1 MKPAAASARRS
12 AVKPL
17 SLKARAI
24 ALLAQREHSA
34 AELRRKLLRIA
45 RDQAR
50 DRARAQEQGRAAAAE
65 AVAGGSGRAGF
76 LATEAEVE
84 ASADTDQDPDE
95 AGAGQALALAAEVEQ
110 LLTWLQS
117 QGYLNEERFI
127 ESRVH
132 LRSQRFGGLRIKQ
145 ELAQH
150 GLTLS
155 PEQAQ
160 TLRDGELDRAREVRR
175 RKFGDDAPV
184 EQADRAKQSRFLA
197 ARGFSPETIRRALKP
212 ED

>member
-1 MKPAAASARRS
+1 MAAG
-12 AVKPL
+12 KPL

-24 ALLAQREHSA
+24 ALLAQREHSS

-45 RDQAR
+45 RDR
-50 DRARAQEQGRAAAAE
+50 DRAAAHAQAGEAAARREAFAE
-65 AVAGGSGRAGF
+65 PDEESAVNA
-76 LATEAEVE
+76 AEV
-84 ASADTDQDPDE
+84 
-95 AGAGQALALAAEVEQ
+95 AAEVEQ
-110 LLTWLQS
+110 LLVWLQS

-132 LRSQRFGGLRIKQ
+132 VRSQRFGGLRIKQ

-150 GLTLS
+150 GLALS

-160 TLRDGELDRAREVRR
+160 ALREGELDRAREVRR
-175 RKFGDDAPV
+175 RKFGEPAPLA
-184 EQADRAKQSRFLA
+184 QADRARQSRFLA
-197 ARGFSPETIRRALKP
+197 ARGFSPETIRRALKS

>member
-1 MKPAAASARRS
+1 MKLAAAAAAAAAARRS

-45 RDQAR
+45 RDR
-50 DRARAQEQGRAAAAE
+50 DRAAAQASEAA
-65 AVAGGSGRAGF
+65 AGGSVAAPHGA
-76 LATEAEVE
+76 ADAEPD
-84 ASADTDQDPDE
+84 ADLGSDD
-95 AGAGQALALAAEVEQ
+95 AGADPALAIAAEIDQ
-110 LLTWLQS
+110 LLIWLQS
-117 QGYLNEERFI
+117 QGYLNEQRFI
-127 ESRVH
+127 ESRLH

-175 RKFGDDAPV
+175 RKFGEEAPV

-197 ARGFSPETIRRALKP
+197 ARGFSPETIRRALKAQG
-212 ED
+212 

>member
-1 MKPAAASARRS
+1 MAAG
-12 AVKPL
+12 KPL

-50 DRARAQEQGRAAAAE
+50 DRARAQEQ
-65 AVAGGSGRAGF
+65 
-76 LATEAEVE
+76 
-84 ASADTDQDPDE
+84 DPDE
-95 AGAGQALALAAEVEQ
+95 AGAEQALALAAEVDQ
-110 LLTWLQS
+110 LLGWLQS
-117 QGYLNEERFI
+117 QGYLNEQRFI

-160 TLRDGELDRAREVRR
+160 TLREGELDRAREVRR
-175 RKFGDDAPV
+175 RKFGEEAPV